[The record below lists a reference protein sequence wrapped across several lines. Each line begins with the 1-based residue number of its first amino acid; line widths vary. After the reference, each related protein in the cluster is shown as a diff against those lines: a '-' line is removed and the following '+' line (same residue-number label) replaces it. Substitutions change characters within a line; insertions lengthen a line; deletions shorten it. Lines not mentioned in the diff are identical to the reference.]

1 MSLASRPRTAT
12 IAMTEVD
19 LIAPNVSRQMVIDR
33 LKRDI
38 ARMPAGDTLPLYRHP
53 PERVPVPAAVLV
65 PLVNRPSGLQVLLTQ
80 RTAHL
85 NDHAGQISFPGGR
98 VDAGDVDRIDTAL
111 REAEEETGLPRTR
124 VEVLGFLP
132 DYDIM
137 TGFRV
142 TPVVGWVEPPFPLA
156 PDPFEVAEIFEVP
169 LNFLLDPAN
178 HRRNS
183 RTVDDCTRH
192 FYSMPWE
199 GRNIWGATAGML
211 HSLYRLLAQG
221 N

>member
-1 MSLASRPRTAT
+1 
-12 IAMTEVD
+12 MTEVD
-19 LIAPNVSRQMVIDR
+19 LIAPHISRQIVTDR

-38 ARMPAGDTLPLYRHP
+38 TRLPAGDALPLYRHP

-65 PLVNRPSGLQVLLTQ
+65 PLVNRASGIQVLLTQ

-111 REAEEETGLPRTR
+111 RETEEETGLPRTR

-142 TPVVGWVEPPFPLA
+142 TPVVGWVEPPFSLA

-169 LNFLLDPAN
+169 LNFILDPAN

-211 HSLYRLLAQG
+211 HTLYRLLAQG

>member
-1 MSLASRPRTAT
+1 MSLASRPRTAK

-19 LIAPNVSRQMVIDR
+19 LIAPHVSRQMVIDR

-38 ARMPAGDTLPLYRHP
+38 DRLPTGDVLPLYRHP

-111 REAEEETGLPRTR
+111 RETEEETGLPRAR

>member
-1 MSLASRPRTAT
+1 MSLASRARTAA

-19 LIAPNVSRQMVIDR
+19 LIAPHLSRQVVSDR
-33 LKRDI
+33 LKRDV
-38 ARMPAGDTLPLYRHP
+38 ARLPAVDDLPLFRHP

-65 PLVNRPSGLQVLLTQ
+65 PLVNRQSGVQVLLTQ

-98 VDAGDVDRIDTAL
+98 VDAGDIDRIDTAL
-111 REAEEETGLPRTR
+111 RETEEETGLPRAK

-169 LNFLLDPAN
+169 LRFLLDPAN

-221 N
+221 D